1 MKSKLMTCLFVGLS
15 LCLTL
20 AISARQTVK
29 PIELHPII
37 SPRDAMPQ
45 AVEDQAFDSLNG
57 TGPVHITGVIPV
69 PGGLAGVDIGWADD
83 PRGRVYVASMGK
95 ASVFIFDPVNDTF
108 VGQITGFVGATG
120 VDGGRGG
127 PNGITVTPDN
137 ILWAGDGNSLV
148 RAVDLNV
155 NPPTITATVSLGN
168 AVADGRAD
176 ELAYDPF
183 ERVVLVG
190 SDVSHPPKL
199 TFISADTYSVIG
211 KIDFPDATGM
221 EQPIWDTQ
229 LHRFLVNVP
238 ATPSYI
244 AVVDPKKMRVTKRF
258 TYACNAGVNG
268 LTLGP
273 SQRMLVSGCGNAFVM
288 NAIDGRII
296 SRITQVAG
304 GDEVWYNPGDNRYY
318 VIGADRTAGLG
329 TSLGVID
336 AGTSTWI
343 QNVPA
348 LGPRTLTAFAGNN
361 HIYGFANAPANPA
374 TDATVCSRFG
384 LVGTGCVVVFSH
396 N

>member
-1 MKSKLMTCLFVGLS
+1 MKPKLMIGLS
-15 LCLTL
+15 IGLVFFLTL
-20 AISARQTVK
+20 VMSARQTLR
-29 PIELHPII
+29 PIELHPIT
-37 SPRDAMPQ
+37 SPRDFPV
-45 AVEDQAFDSLNG
+45 AVEDQAANPVAG
-57 TGPVHITGVIPV
+57 TGPVHILGVIPI
-69 PGGLAGVDIGWADD
+69 PGGLAGVDIGWPDQD
-83 PRGRVYVASMGK
+83 RGRVYFASMGK
-95 ASVFIFDPVNDTF
+95 ASVFILDAINDTF

-127 PNGITVTPDN
+127 PNGILVTPDN

-155 NPPTITATVSLGN
+155 NPPTITHTVSLGN

-183 ERVVLVG
+183 EREVLVG
-190 SDVSHPPKL
+190 SDVAHPPKL
-199 TFISADTYSVIG
+199 TFISADTFSVIG

-238 ATPSYI
+238 STPSYI
-244 AVVDPKKMRVTKRF
+244 AVIDPRKMQVTKKY

-273 SQRMLVSGCGNAFVM
+273 NQRMLVSGCGNAFVM
-288 NAIDGRII
+288 NAINGHII
-296 SRITQVAG
+296 TPILQVAG
-304 GDEVWYNPGDNRYY
+304 GDEVWYNIGDNRYY

-336 AGTSTWI
+336 AATNTWI

-348 LGPRTLTAFAGNN
+348 VGPRTLTAFAGNN

-374 TDATVCSRFG
+374 ADTTVCARFG